1 MEKVI
6 EKEGYYY
13 RDENGIKISDMIE
26 ALSEIEKEEGNLYV
40 RTLNDGILKAFE
52 FVEIVSTQDGKKK
65 CVVLSV

>member
-6 EKEGYYY
+6 EKDGHYY
-13 RDENGIKISDMIE
+13 RDEDGIKISDMIE

-40 RTLNDGILKAFE
+40 RTCSDGIPKTFE
-52 FVEIVSTQDGKKK
+52 FIEVMSTWDGKKK

>member
-6 EKEGYYY
+6 EEDHYYY
-13 RDENGIKISDMIE
+13 RNEDGVRISDMIE

-40 RTLNDGILKAFE
+40 RTFNDGIPKGFE
-52 FVEIVSTQDGKKK
+52 FIEVMSTWDGKKK

>member
-52 FVEIVSTQDGKKK
+52 FVEVVSTQDGKKK

>member
-6 EKEGYYY
+6 EKEGHYY

-52 FVEIVSTQDGKKK
+52 FVEVVSTQDGKKK